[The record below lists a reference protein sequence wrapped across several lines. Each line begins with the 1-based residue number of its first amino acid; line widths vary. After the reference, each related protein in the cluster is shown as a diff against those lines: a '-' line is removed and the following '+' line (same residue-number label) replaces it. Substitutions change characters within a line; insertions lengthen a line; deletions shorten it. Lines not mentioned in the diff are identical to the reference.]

1 MPRKNPE
8 AERFGGPG
16 SSRQGRAHSGKNQK
30 EGQLSRTRQPN
41 EQPIIQSVRRRRRT
55 GQASF
60 SRSPPPKLINRTRA
74 HQGLGEGDGPGV
86 EERRWKSLQ
95 PSNGHFFLQALVGGI
110 ESGER
115 SPILCIERQRI
126 TRHEKKCILRD
137 HHPHRR
143 GLLCRCPDALV
154 NGRNQRRWHYKA
166 R

>member
-16 SSRQGRAHSGKNQK
+16 SSSQDRSHPEKTGRRSALPNRAAQ
-30 EGQLSRTRQPN
+30 RTADHPRCPAAEANGTSIILTIPATEADQPD
-41 EQPIIQSVRRRRRT
+41 
-55 GQASF
+55 AS
-60 SRSPPPKLINRTRA
+60 

-126 TRHEKKCILRD
+126 TRHEKDCILRD